1 MIAGRGFPAFPAR
14 RRSSWGRSWWGRAWV
29 QAMEDTSLD
38 SDQLRRGRRSANSGQ
53 VGSISVSPGRISAA
67 VHAPEDTYE
76 AVVRVDELDDDDWR
90 RFRAEVAARAGH
102 IAALLDGEMPHDLVE
117 AAADA
122 GVSLL
127 PGIGD
132 LDPTC
137 TCDAWELPCQHAA
150 ALCYQLAWLLDDDP
164 FVLLL
169 LRGQTREGLLD
180 QLQTAVTTRAGEPV
194 GEVLG
199 AEVAA
204 LPAEPNIPP
213 RVQVDDLP
221 ITEIEPP
228 DGLGPTVL
236 RLLVV
241 DAARRAR
248 MLLIALLHGTPE
260 PEVLDEQQDVERL
273 VAAYPELAP

>member
-1 MIAGRGFPAFPAR
+1 
-14 RRSSWGRSWWGRAWV
+14 
-29 QAMEDTSLD
+29 
-38 SDQLRRGRRSANSGQ
+38 
-53 VGSISVSPGRISAA
+53 
-67 VHAPEDTYE
+67 
-76 AVVRVDELDDDDWR
+76 
-90 RFRAEVAARAGH
+90 VAARAGH
-102 IAALLDGEMPHDLVE
+102 LAALLDGEMPHDLVE

-273 VAAYPELAP
+273 VATYPELAP